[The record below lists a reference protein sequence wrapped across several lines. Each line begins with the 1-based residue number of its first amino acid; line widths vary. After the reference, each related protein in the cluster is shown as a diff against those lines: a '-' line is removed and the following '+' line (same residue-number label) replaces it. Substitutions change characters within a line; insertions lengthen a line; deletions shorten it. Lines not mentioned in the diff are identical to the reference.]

1 MIQPKQNKKPKIKKI
16 NYHQGFIMFKKLTL
30 LLATLLALF
39 TLLNCGADSE
49 SKTDVAKLNTK
60 SATQTKTA
68 VASFS
73 ASDLNGTVHQS
84 SEWIGKQPVVI
95 NFWGTWCPPCRREI
109 PELVKLYDE
118 YRDKGVEIVSLA
130 VRDTPE
136 KVDKF
141 TQANNMNWVML
152 MGDIQI
158 LQAMKATRGVP
169 TTIFYDKDGNEKF
182 RFVGARDYNTFKQAF
197 ESII

>member
-1 MIQPKQNKKPKIKKI
+1 ML
-16 NYHQGFIMFKKLTL
+16 KKLTL
-30 LLATLLALF
+30 LFTVLFTFF
-39 TLLNCGADSE
+39 TLLNCGADTKSE
-49 SKTDVAKLNTK
+49 TDVAKLKTK
-60 SATQTKTA
+60 PTTQIRTA
-68 VASFS
+68 VATFA
-73 ASDLNGTVHQS
+73 ASDLNGIVRQS

-109 PELVKLYDE
+109 PELVKLYNE

-130 VRDTPE
+130 VNDTPE

-141 TQANNMNWVML
+141 MQANNMNWVML

-169 TTIFYDKDGNEKF
+169 TTIFYDKDGNEKI

-197 ESII
+197 EAII